1 MRRTKEPP
9 ITRHVSVSSG
19 HLHTFWNENKKATVD
34 LRKGDSGSF
43 YGYKV
48 ELFIDDKMVK
58 EIHQFETTE
67 RYAEDTAENFVMG
80 WGHFELD
87 DHLD

>member
-1 MRRTKEPP
+1 M
-9 ITRHVSVSSG
+9 IDAARHVSISSG

-34 LRKGDSGSF
+34 LEYILEGDSKSF
-43 YGYKV
+43 YGYKI

-58 EIHQFETTE
+58 EIFQPGTTE

-80 WGHFELD
+80 WGHFDLD
-87 DHLD
+87 EPLD